1 MTRLERAYPRR
12 RTLGAVACLQCLPP
26 REGPEL
32 QTVRP
37 DMPRP
42 PVRISGTQDSVG
54 SWKVTPA
61 DRHKSREKPGRARTS
76 SRAIGRCP
84 LATGLFDPVE
94 GFCRSHKTRIPC
106 GENTMNRVSALS
118 PPSFMM
124 FSAAQLRDSEPSPKR
139 LGAVPARDAQTL
151 KWPNNCGLAAHA
163 AAHLPPRC
171 GTDRVPLPQFLSHL
185 RPRMRV
191 TVDLGEPGRVDVGV
205 ALRGRERGV
214 A

>member
-61 DRHKSREKPGRARTS
+61 DRQEPGETRPSPNLRGHWPY
-76 SRAIGRCP
+76 RPRGGV
-84 LATGLFDPVE
+84 LPVLYQ
-94 GFCRSHKTRIPC
+94 P
-106 GENTMNRVSALS
+106 
-118 PPSFMM
+118 
-124 FSAAQLRDSEPSPKR
+124 SEPM
-139 LGAVPARDAQTL
+139 TL
-151 KWPNNCGLAAHA
+151 
-163 AAHLPPRC
+163 
-171 GTDRVPLPQFLSHL
+171 
-185 RPRMRV
+185 M
-191 TVDLGEPGRVDVGV
+191 
-205 ALRGRERGV
+205 
-214 A
+214 